1 MKISFKW
8 LKNYLDFQLT
18 PERISEILTDT
29 GLEIE
34 GLHSFEEIQGGL
46 EGIVIGEVMSC
57 EPHPD
62 ADRLKVTT
70 VNLGDEIVQIVCGAP
85 NVRKGIKVVV
95 SKVGATLYPKGEKP
109 FKIKK
114 AKIRGVESV
123 GMICAEDEIGLG
135 VVHEGIIILPD
146 SAKVGLEASHYF
158 EIYRD
163 HQLEIGLT
171 PNRCDAMGHIGVARD
186 LKAFLNFHE
195 NANLEIKL
203 PESGIKT
210 GTTSQNKGI
219 KINIESPEL
228 CPRYIGAVLENVVV
242 EPSPKWLKNHL
253 KSIGLEPI
261 NNVVDVTNFVMF
273 EFGTPMHAFDR
284 NAIQNDISIKNA
296 INGTEFETLDGEKR
310 KLTGSE
316 LMITSG
322 GENLCMAGVF
332 GGLHSGVSNKT
343 TSIFLES
350 AIFNATSIRKTAKAH
365 ALQTDAS
372 FRFERG
378 VDPTFTEKAMLRAIS
393 LIQELTG
400 ARLAM
405 EPVIIDHVDKTSKNI
420 SFSTT
425 FLNNRLGT
433 QLLTSEICKIL
444 SNLDFKCENTLGENI
459 EVTVPQYRIDVTRA
473 EDVLEEVLRIYG
485 FNKVALPKKWHISFP
500 VEDGKNEENIQRTTS
515 ELFVSQGFNEVLNNS
530 LRKNDLGDDEKT
542 SVAILNPLSKE
553 LATMRKSLFFGL
565 LETIEYNQNRQQV
578 EQRIFEFGKS
588 YFKTNDKYV
597 ETRELAFAISGK
609 VNDQSWQY
617 KTRNLDFFDLKQS
630 CDNLMTKL
638 GIKKKLIEGANV
650 DGLFERSYAYTVG
663 KDSLIEFGQV
673 NTAHCKKAGVKSK
686 TFIAIANWDLLL
698 KYSNAKT
705 IFKELPKTFFVRRDF
720 SLILDENVEYAS
732 IENEGY
738 KANKKLLKD
747 ITLFDVYEGDKL
759 PKGKKSYAVSF
770 TFQDND
776 STLQDSTI
784 DPIMED
790 IRKKLEEN
798 LGAEL
803 RG

>member
-135 VVHEGIIILPD
+135 VAHEGIIILPD

-203 PESGIKT
+203 PESVIKT
-210 GTTSQNKGI
+210 GTALQNKGI
-219 KINIESPEL
+219 KINIENPEL
-228 CPRYIGAVLENVVV
+228 CPRYIGAVLDNVVV

-296 INGTEFETLDGEKR
+296 IKGTEFETLDGEKR

-485 FNKVALPKKWHISFP
+485 FNKVAIPKKWHISFP

>member
-135 VVHEGIIILPD
+135 VAHEGIIILPD

-203 PESGIKT
+203 PESVIKT

-219 KINIESPEL
+219 KINIENPEL
-228 CPRYIGAVLENVVV
+228 CPRYIGAVLDNVVV

-296 INGTEFETLDGEKR
+296 IKGTEFETLDGEKR

-350 AIFNATSIRKTAKAH
+350 AIFNATSIRKTSKAH

>member
-135 VVHEGIIILPD
+135 VAHEGIIILPD

-203 PESGIKT
+203 PESVIKT

-228 CPRYIGAVLENVVV
+228 CPRYIGAVLDNVVV

-296 INGTEFETLDGEKR
+296 IKGTEFETLDGEKR

-350 AIFNATSIRKTAKAH
+350 AIFNATSIRKTSKVH

-485 FNKVALPKKWHISFP
+485 FNKVAIPKKWHISFP

-553 LATMRKSLFFGL
+553 LATIRKSLFFGL

>member
-135 VVHEGIIILPD
+135 VAHEGIIILPD

-203 PESGIKT
+203 PESVIKT

-219 KINIESPEL
+219 KINIENPEL
-228 CPRYIGAVLENVVV
+228 CPRYIGAVLDNVVV

-296 INGTEFETLDGEKR
+296 IKGTEFETLDGEKR

-350 AIFNATSIRKTAKAH
+350 AIFNATSIRKTSKAH

-485 FNKVALPKKWHISFP
+485 FNKVAIPKKWHISFP

-609 VNDQSWQY
+609 VYDQSWQY

-784 DPIMED
+784 DPIMKD

>member
-135 VVHEGIIILPD
+135 VAHEGIIILPD

-203 PESGIKT
+203 PESVIKT

-219 KINIESPEL
+219 KINIENPEL
-228 CPRYIGAVLENVVV
+228 CPRYIGAVLDNVVV

-296 INGTEFETLDGEKR
+296 IKGTEFETLDGEKR

-350 AIFNATSIRKTAKAH
+350 AIFNATSIRKTSKAH

-515 ELFVSQGFNEVLNNS
+515 ELFVSRGFNEVLNNS

-673 NTAHCKKAGVKSK
+673 NNAHCKKAGVKSK

-784 DPIMED
+784 DPIMKD

>member
-135 VVHEGIIILPD
+135 VAHEGIIILPD

-219 KINIESPEL
+219 KINIENPEL

-296 INGTEFETLDGEKR
+296 IKGTEFETLDGEKR

-350 AIFNATSIRKTAKAH
+350 AIFNATSIRKTSKAH

>member
-135 VVHEGIIILPD
+135 VAHEGIIILPD

-203 PESGIKT
+203 PESVIKT

-219 KINIESPEL
+219 KINIENPEL
-228 CPRYIGAVLENVVV
+228 CPRYIGAVLDNVVV

-296 INGTEFETLDGEKR
+296 IKGTEFETLDGEKR

-350 AIFNATSIRKTAKAH
+350 AIFNATSIRKTSKAH

-638 GIKKKLIEGANV
+638 GIKKKLIEGANI

-747 ITLFDVYEGDKL
+747 INLFDVYEGDKL

-770 TFQDND
+770 IFQDND

-784 DPIMED
+784 DPIMKD

>member
-135 VVHEGIIILPD
+135 VAHEGIIILPD

-203 PESGIKT
+203 PESVIKT
-210 GTTSQNKGI
+210 GTALQNKGI
-219 KINIESPEL
+219 KINIENPEL
-228 CPRYIGAVLENVVV
+228 CPRYIGAVLDNVVV

-350 AIFNATSIRKTAKAH
+350 AIFNATSIRKTSKAH

-405 EPVIIDHVDKTSKNI
+405 KPVIIDHVDKTSKNI

-638 GIKKKLIEGANV
+638 GIKKKLIEGANI

>member
-135 VVHEGIIILPD
+135 VAHEGIIILPD

-296 INGTEFETLDGEKR
+296 IKGTEFETLDGEKR

>member
-135 VVHEGIIILPD
+135 VAHEGIIILPD

-203 PESGIKT
+203 PESVIKT
-210 GTTSQNKGI
+210 GTALQNKGI
-219 KINIESPEL
+219 KINIENPEL
-228 CPRYIGAVLENVVV
+228 CPRYIGAVLDNVVV

-296 INGTEFETLDGEKR
+296 IKGTEFETLDGEKR

-350 AIFNATSIRKTAKAH
+350 AIFNATSIRKTSKAH

-485 FNKVALPKKWHISFP
+485 FNKVAIPKKWHISFP

>member
-95 SKVGATLYPKGEKP
+95 SKVGASLYPKGEKP

-135 VVHEGIIILPD
+135 VAHEGIIILPD

-203 PESGIKT
+203 PESVIKT
-210 GTTSQNKGI
+210 GTALQNKGI
-219 KINIESPEL
+219 KINIENPEL
-228 CPRYIGAVLENVVV
+228 CPRYIGAVLDNVVV

-253 KSIGLEPI
+253 TSIGLEPI

-296 INGTEFETLDGEKR
+296 IKGTEFETLDGEKR

-350 AIFNATSIRKTAKAH
+350 AIFNATSIRKTSKVH

-485 FNKVALPKKWHISFP
+485 FNKVAIPKKWHISFP

-609 VNDQSWQY
+609 VYDQSWQY

>member
-135 VVHEGIIILPD
+135 VAHEGIIILPD

-195 NANLEIKL
+195 NANLEINL
-203 PESGIKT
+203 PESVIKT

-219 KINIESPEL
+219 KINIENPEL
-228 CPRYIGAVLENVVV
+228 CPRYIGAVLDNVVV

-296 INGTEFETLDGEKR
+296 IKGTEFETLDGEKR

-485 FNKVALPKKWHISFP
+485 FNKVAIPKKWHISFP

-553 LATMRKSLFFGL
+553 LETMRKSLFFGL

-578 EQRIFEFGKS
+578 EQRIFEFGKT

-638 GIKKKLIEGANV
+638 GIKKKLIEGANI

>member
-135 VVHEGIIILPD
+135 VAHEGIIILPD

-203 PESGIKT
+203 PESVIKT
-210 GTTSQNKGI
+210 GTALQNKGI
-219 KINIESPEL
+219 KINIENPEL
-228 CPRYIGAVLENVVV
+228 CPRYIGAVLDNVVV

-296 INGTEFETLDGEKR
+296 IKGTEFETLDGEKR

-638 GIKKKLIEGANV
+638 GIKKKLIEGANI

-747 ITLFDVYEGDKL
+747 INLFDVYEGDKL

-784 DPIMED
+784 DPIMKD

>member
-135 VVHEGIIILPD
+135 VAHEGIIILPD

-203 PESGIKT
+203 PESVIKT

-219 KINIESPEL
+219 KINIENPEL
-228 CPRYIGAVLENVVV
+228 CPRYIGAVLDNVVV

-296 INGTEFETLDGEKR
+296 IKGTEFETLDGEKR

-350 AIFNATSIRKTAKAH
+350 AIFNATSIRKTSKAH

-565 LETIEYNQNRQQV
+565 LETIEYNQNRQQI
-578 EQRIFEFGKS
+578 EQRIFEFGKT

-638 GIKKKLIEGANV
+638 GIKKKLIEGANI

>member
-1 MKISFKW
+1 M
-8 LKNYLDFQLT
+8 
-18 PERISEILTDT
+18 
-29 GLEIE
+29 
-34 GLHSFEEIQGGL
+34 
-46 EGIVIGEVMSC
+46 
-57 EPHPD
+57 
-62 ADRLKVTT
+62 
-70 VNLGDEIVQIVCGAP
+70 
-85 NVRKGIKVVV
+85 
-95 SKVGATLYPKGEKP
+95 
-109 FKIKK
+109 
-114 AKIRGVESV
+114 
-123 GMICAEDEIGLG
+123 
-135 VVHEGIIILPD
+135 
-146 SAKVGLEASHYF
+146 
-158 EIYRD
+158 
-163 HQLEIGLT
+163 
-171 PNRCDAMGHIGVARD
+171 
-186 LKAFLNFHE
+186 
-195 NANLEIKL
+195 
-203 PESGIKT
+203 
-210 GTTSQNKGI
+210 
-219 KINIESPEL
+219 
-228 CPRYIGAVLENVVV
+228 
-242 EPSPKWLKNHL
+242 
-253 KSIGLEPI
+253 
-261 NNVVDVTNFVMF
+261 
-273 EFGTPMHAFDR
+273 
-284 NAIQNDISIKNA
+284 
-296 INGTEFETLDGEKR
+296 
-310 KLTGSE
+310 
-316 LMITSG
+316 
-322 GENLCMAGVF
+322 
-332 GGLHSGVSNKT
+332 
-343 TSIFLES
+343 
-350 AIFNATSIRKTAKAH
+350 
-365 ALQTDAS
+365 
-372 FRFERG
+372 
-378 VDPTFTEKAMLRAIS
+378 
-393 LIQELTG
+393 
-400 ARLAM
+400 
-405 EPVIIDHVDKTSKNI
+405 
-420 SFSTT
+420 
-425 FLNNRLGT
+425 
-433 QLLTSEICKIL
+433 LTSEICKIL

-485 FNKVALPKKWHISFP
+485 FNKVAIPKKWHISFP

-673 NTAHCKKAGVKSK
+673 NTEHCKKAGVKSK

>member
-135 VVHEGIIILPD
+135 VAHEGIIILPD

-203 PESGIKT
+203 PESVIKT
-210 GTTSQNKGI
+210 GTALQNKGI
-219 KINIESPEL
+219 KINIENPEL
-228 CPRYIGAVLENVVV
+228 CPRYIGAVLDNVVV

-296 INGTEFETLDGEKR
+296 IKGTEFETLDGEKR

-638 GIKKKLIEGANV
+638 GIKKKLIEGANI

-673 NTAHCKKAGVKSK
+673 NTSHCKKAGVKSK

>member
-1 MKISFKW
+1 MDK
-8 LKNYLDFQLT
+8 
-18 PERISEILTDT
+18 
-29 GLEIE
+29 
-34 GLHSFEEIQGGL
+34 
-46 EGIVIGEVMSC
+46 
-57 EPHPD
+57 
-62 ADRLKVTT
+62 
-70 VNLGDEIVQIVCGAP
+70 
-85 NVRKGIKVVV
+85 
-95 SKVGATLYPKGEKP
+95 
-109 FKIKK
+109 KIKTVCVFCSTFNPNNLF
-114 AKIRGVESV
+114 I
-123 GMICAEDEIGLG
+123 DEVSELG
-135 VVHEGIIILPD
+135 
-146 SAKVGLEASHYF
+146 
-158 EIYRD
+158 
-163 HQLEIGLT
+163 
-171 PNRCDAMGHIGVARD
+171 
-186 LKAFLNFHE
+186 
-195 NANLEIKL
+195 KL
-203 PESGIKT
+203 
-210 GTTSQNKGI
+210 
-219 KINIESPEL
+219 L
-228 CPRYIGAVLENVVV
+228 V
-242 EPSPKWLKNHL
+242 
-253 KSIGLEPI
+253 
-261 NNVVDVTNFVMF
+261 
-273 EFGTPMHAFDR
+273 
-284 NAIQNDISIKNA
+284 QNDISIKNA
-296 INGTEFETLDGEKR
+296 IKGTEFETLDGEKR

-393 LIQELTG
+393 LIQEITG

-405 EPVIIDHVDKTSKNI
+405 EPVIIDHVDKTPKNI

-444 SNLDFKCENTLGENI
+444 SNLDFKCENTLGKNI

-597 ETRELAFAISGK
+597 EIRELAFAISGK

-638 GIKKKLIEGANV
+638 GIKKKLIEGANI

>member
-135 VVHEGIIILPD
+135 VAHEGIIILPD

-195 NANLEIKL
+195 NANLEINL
-203 PESGIKT
+203 PESVIKT

-219 KINIESPEL
+219 KINIENPEL
-228 CPRYIGAVLENVVV
+228 CPRYIGAVLDNVVV

-296 INGTEFETLDGEKR
+296 IKGTEFETLDGEKR

-485 FNKVALPKKWHISFP
+485 FNKVAIPKKWHISFP

-578 EQRIFEFGKS
+578 EQRIFEFGKT

-638 GIKKKLIEGANV
+638 GIKKKLIEGANI

>member
-1 MKISFKW
+1 
-8 LKNYLDFQLT
+8 
-18 PERISEILTDT
+18 
-29 GLEIE
+29 
-34 GLHSFEEIQGGL
+34 
-46 EGIVIGEVMSC
+46 
-57 EPHPD
+57 
-62 ADRLKVTT
+62 
-70 VNLGDEIVQIVCGAP
+70 
-85 NVRKGIKVVV
+85 
-95 SKVGATLYPKGEKP
+95 
-109 FKIKK
+109 
-114 AKIRGVESV
+114 
-123 GMICAEDEIGLG
+123 
-135 VVHEGIIILPD
+135 
-146 SAKVGLEASHYF
+146 
-158 EIYRD
+158 
-163 HQLEIGLT
+163 
-171 PNRCDAMGHIGVARD
+171 MGHIGVARD

-203 PESGIKT
+203 PESVIKT

-219 KINIESPEL
+219 KINIENPEL
-228 CPRYIGAVLENVVV
+228 CPRYIGAVLDNVVV

-296 INGTEFETLDGEKR
+296 IKGTEFETLDGEKR

-350 AIFNATSIRKTAKAH
+350 AIFNATSIRKTSKVH

-485 FNKVALPKKWHISFP
+485 FNKVAIPKKWHISFP

-638 GIKKKLIEGANV
+638 GIKKKLIEGANI

>member
-18 PERISEILTDT
+18 QERISEILTDT

-95 SKVGATLYPKGEKP
+95 SKVGATLYQKGEKP

-114 AKIRGVESV
+114 DKIRGVESV

-135 VVHEGIIILPD
+135 VAHEGIIILPD

-219 KINIESPEL
+219 KINIENPEL
-228 CPRYIGAVLENVVV
+228 CPRYIGAVLDNVVV

-350 AIFNATSIRKTAKAH
+350 AIFNATSIRKTSKVH

-459 EVTVPQYRIDVTRA
+459 EVTVPQYGIDVTRA

-485 FNKVALPKKWHISFP
+485 FNKVAIPKKWHISFP

-638 GIKKKLIEGANV
+638 GIKKKLIEGANI

-673 NTAHCKKAGVKSK
+673 NTSHCKKAGVKSK

-784 DPIMED
+784 DPIMKD

>member
-135 VVHEGIIILPD
+135 VAHEGIIILPD

-203 PESGIKT
+203 PESVIKT

-219 KINIESPEL
+219 KINIENPEL
-228 CPRYIGAVLENVVV
+228 CPRYIGAVLDNVVV

-350 AIFNATSIRKTAKAH
+350 AIFNATSIRKTSKVH

-747 ITLFDVYEGDKL
+747 INLFDVYEGDKL

>member
-135 VVHEGIIILPD
+135 VAHEGIIILPD

-203 PESGIKT
+203 PESVIKT

-219 KINIESPEL
+219 KINIENPEL
-228 CPRYIGAVLENVVV
+228 CPRYIGAVLDNVVV

-296 INGTEFETLDGEKR
+296 IKGTEFETLDGEKR

-350 AIFNATSIRKTAKAH
+350 AIFNATSIRKTSKAH

-638 GIKKKLIEGANV
+638 GIKKKLIEGANI

-673 NTAHCKKAGVKSK
+673 NTSHCKKAGVKSK

-747 ITLFDVYEGDKL
+747 INLFDVYEGDKL

-770 TFQDND
+770 IFQDND

-784 DPIMED
+784 DPIMKD

>member
-135 VVHEGIIILPD
+135 VAHEGIIILPD

-203 PESGIKT
+203 PESVIKT

-219 KINIESPEL
+219 KINIENPEL
-228 CPRYIGAVLENVVV
+228 CPRYIGAVLDNVVV

-296 INGTEFETLDGEKR
+296 IKGTEFETLDGEKR

-350 AIFNATSIRKTAKAH
+350 AIFNATSIRKTSKAH

-485 FNKVALPKKWHISFP
+485 FNKVAIPKKWHISFP

-638 GIKKKLIEGANV
+638 GIKKKLIEGANI

-673 NTAHCKKAGVKSK
+673 NNAHCKKAGVKSK

-747 ITLFDVYEGDKL
+747 INLFDVYEGDKL

-770 TFQDND
+770 IFQDND

-784 DPIMED
+784 DPIMKD

>member
-135 VVHEGIIILPD
+135 VAHEGIIILPD

-219 KINIESPEL
+219 KINIENPEL
-228 CPRYIGAVLENVVV
+228 CPRYIGAVLDNVVV

-296 INGTEFETLDGEKR
+296 IKGTEFETLDGEKR

-322 GENLCMAGVF
+322 GDNLCMAGVL

-350 AIFNATSIRKTAKAH
+350 AIFNATSIRKTSKAH

-485 FNKVALPKKWHISFP
+485 FNKVAIPKKWHISFP

>member
-135 VVHEGIIILPD
+135 VAHEGIIILPD

-350 AIFNATSIRKTAKAH
+350 AIFNATSIRKTSKVH

-485 FNKVALPKKWHISFP
+485 FNKVAIPKKWHISFP

-609 VNDQSWQY
+609 VYDQSWQY

>member
-135 VVHEGIIILPD
+135 VAHEGIIILPD

-203 PESGIKT
+203 PESVIKT

-219 KINIESPEL
+219 KINIENPEL
-228 CPRYIGAVLENVVV
+228 CPRYIGAVLDNVVV

-296 INGTEFETLDGEKR
+296 IKGTEFETLDGEKR

-747 ITLFDVYEGDKL
+747 INLFDVYEGDKL

-770 TFQDND
+770 IFQDND

-784 DPIMED
+784 DPIMKD

>member
-135 VVHEGIIILPD
+135 VAHEGIIILPD

-203 PESGIKT
+203 PESVIKT

-219 KINIESPEL
+219 KINIENPEL

-296 INGTEFETLDGEKR
+296 IKGTEFETLDGEKR

-609 VNDQSWQY
+609 VYDQSWQY

-784 DPIMED
+784 DPIMKD

>member
-135 VVHEGIIILPD
+135 VAHEGIIILPD

-296 INGTEFETLDGEKR
+296 IKGTEFETLDGEKR

-542 SVAILNPLSKE
+542 SVAIINPLSKE

>member
-135 VVHEGIIILPD
+135 VAHEGIIILPD

-203 PESGIKT
+203 PESVIKT
-210 GTTSQNKGI
+210 GTALQNKGI
-219 KINIESPEL
+219 KINIENPEL
-228 CPRYIGAVLENVVV
+228 CPRYIGAVLDNVVV

-296 INGTEFETLDGEKR
+296 IKGTEFETLDGEKR

-350 AIFNATSIRKTAKAH
+350 AIFNATSIRKTSKVH

>member
-1 MKISFKW
+1 
-8 LKNYLDFQLT
+8 
-18 PERISEILTDT
+18 
-29 GLEIE
+29 
-34 GLHSFEEIQGGL
+34 
-46 EGIVIGEVMSC
+46 MSC

-135 VVHEGIIILPD
+135 VAHEGIIILPD

-203 PESGIKT
+203 PESVIKT
-210 GTTSQNKGI
+210 GTALQNKGI
-219 KINIESPEL
+219 KINIENPEL

-284 NAIQNDISIKNA
+284 NAIQNDISIKNS
-296 INGTEFETLDGEKR
+296 IKGTEFETLDGEKR

-350 AIFNATSIRKTAKAH
+350 AIFNATSIRKTSKAH

-485 FNKVALPKKWHISFP
+485 FNKVAIPKKWHISFP

-609 VNDQSWQY
+609 VYDQSWQY

-770 TFQDND
+770 IFQDND

-784 DPIMED
+784 DPIMKD

>member
-135 VVHEGIIILPD
+135 VAHEGIIILPD

-203 PESGIKT
+203 PESVIKT
-210 GTTSQNKGI
+210 GTALQNKGI
-219 KINIESPEL
+219 KINIENPEL
-228 CPRYIGAVLENVVV
+228 CPRYIGAVLDNVVV

-296 INGTEFETLDGEKR
+296 IKGTEFETLDGEKR

-350 AIFNATSIRKTAKAH
+350 AIFNATSIRKTSKVH

-485 FNKVALPKKWHISFP
+485 FNKVAIPKKWHISFP

-609 VNDQSWQY
+609 VYDQSWQY

>member
-135 VVHEGIIILPD
+135 VAHEGIIILPD

-296 INGTEFETLDGEKR
+296 IKGTEFETLDGEKR

-485 FNKVALPKKWHISFP
+485 FNKVAIPKKWHISFP

>member
-29 GLEIE
+29 GLEVE

-135 VVHEGIIILPD
+135 VAHEGIIILPD

-203 PESGIKT
+203 PESVIKT

-219 KINIESPEL
+219 KINIENPEL
-228 CPRYIGAVLENVVV
+228 CPRYIGAVLDNVVV

-296 INGTEFETLDGEKR
+296 IKGTEFETLDGEKR

-515 ELFVSQGFNEVLNNS
+515 ELFVSRGFNEVLNNS

-638 GIKKKLIEGANV
+638 GIKKKLIEGANI

>member
-135 VVHEGIIILPD
+135 VAHEGIIILPD

-219 KINIESPEL
+219 KINIENPEL

-296 INGTEFETLDGEKR
+296 IKGTEFETLDGEKR

-747 ITLFDVYEGDKL
+747 INLFDVYEGDKL

-770 TFQDND
+770 IFQDND

-784 DPIMED
+784 DPIMKD

>member
-135 VVHEGIIILPD
+135 VAHEGIIILPD

-203 PESGIKT
+203 PESVIKT
-210 GTTSQNKGI
+210 GTALQNKGI
-219 KINIESPEL
+219 KINIENPEL
-228 CPRYIGAVLENVVV
+228 CPRYIGAVLDNVVV

-296 INGTEFETLDGEKR
+296 IKGTEFETLDGEKR

-638 GIKKKLIEGANV
+638 GIKKKLIEGANI

-747 ITLFDVYEGDKL
+747 INLFDVYEGDKL

-770 TFQDND
+770 IFQDND

-784 DPIMED
+784 DPIMKD

>member
-18 PERISEILTDT
+18 PERTSEILTDT

-34 GLHSFEEIQGGL
+34 GLRSFEEIQGGL

-57 EPHPD
+57 GPHPD

-135 VVHEGIIILPD
+135 VAHEGIIILPD

-203 PESGIKT
+203 PESVIKT
-210 GTTSQNKGI
+210 GTTSQNKGV
-219 KINIESPEL
+219 KINIENPEL
-228 CPRYIGAVLENVVV
+228 CPRYIGAVLDNVVV

-296 INGTEFETLDGEKR
+296 IKGTEFETLDGEKR

-393 LIQELTG
+393 LIQEITG

-444 SNLDFKCENTLGENI
+444 SNLDFKCKNTLGENI

-638 GIKKKLIEGANV
+638 GIKKKLIEGANI

>member
-8 LKNYLDFQLT
+8 LKNYLDFQIT

-135 VVHEGIIILPD
+135 VAHEGIIILPD

-203 PESGIKT
+203 PESVIKT

-219 KINIESPEL
+219 KINIENPEL
-228 CPRYIGAVLENVVV
+228 CPRYIGAVLDNVVV

-296 INGTEFETLDGEKR
+296 IKGTEFETLDGEKR

-393 LIQELTG
+393 LIQEITG

-444 SNLDFKCENTLGENI
+444 SNLDFKCENTLGKNI

-638 GIKKKLIEGANV
+638 GIKKKLIEGANI

>member
-95 SKVGATLYPKGEKP
+95 SKVGASLYPKGEKP

-135 VVHEGIIILPD
+135 VAHEGIIILPD

-203 PESGIKT
+203 PESVIKT

-219 KINIESPEL
+219 KINIENPEL
-228 CPRYIGAVLENVVV
+228 CPRYIGAVLDNVVV

-296 INGTEFETLDGEKR
+296 IKGTEFETLDGEKR

-350 AIFNATSIRKTAKAH
+350 AIFNATSIRKTSKAH

-444 SNLDFKCENTLGENI
+444 SNLDFKCKNTLGENI

-770 TFQDND
+770 IFQDND

-784 DPIMED
+784 DPIMKD